1 MKSYHSLVI
10 VAIIL
15 VLTACEPN
23 KTGSETVTDNVND
36 ILDRRTG
43 EKVRD
48 AAEDISD
55 ELKGAGEEIK
65 EKVKDATN

>member
-15 VLTACEPN
+15 VLSACEQN
-23 KTGSETVTDNVND
+23 KTGSEKITDNVND
-36 ILDRRTG
+36 ILDRRPG
-43 EKVRD
+43 EQVRD
-48 AAEDISD
+48 AGEDISD
-55 ELKGAGEEIK
+55 ELKGAGKEIK